1 MKTVQWI
8 LIGCRVAA
16 ICFGLMLIGSGCG
29 DSGGVS
35 TGGSPSEEE
44 AKRDQETR
52 KAMEAASKATKSQAT
67 KKR

>member
-8 LIGCRVAA
+8 LIGCRVVA
-16 ICFGLMLIGSGCG
+16 ICFGLMLLGSGCG
-29 DSGGVS
+29 DLGGVS

-52 KAMEAASKATKSQAT
+52 KAMEAASHTA